1 MKFSAKYDKIWYSSC
16 QYYMENLILQQPFLN
31 YMYIK
36 YKAGWQM
43 DRQNVIIKDRK
54 ERTFI

>member
-31 YMYIK
+31 CMYIK

-43 DRQNVIIKDRK
+43 DRQNVIIKFRK
-54 ERTFI
+54 ER